1 MNTNSKQTEVDSE
14 KPVLE
19 SLKLKTIKS
28 SNDAQKVSK
37 KNYVELLVKIIYVHK
52 SIFLIIEIL
61 NENILIIV
69 YDSAAKLVN
78 LMQ

>member
-14 KPVLE
+14 EPVLE
-19 SLKLKTIKS
+19 NLKLKTIKS

-37 KNYVELLVKIIYVHK
+37 KNYVELQFKMIYVHT

-61 NENILIIV
+61 NENFKINSLL
-69 YDSAAKLVN
+69 DL
-78 LMQ
+78 Q